1 MVFRFS
7 TSIILFALIMLSACG
22 PELTANPEPATPTP
36 VPTRP
41 PYDPDDLHTVER
53 LDLLDAVTGRATVE
67 PRVTDELFFRRDG
80 RVGVV
85 EARSGDQV
93 EQGQLLARLEQADL
107 EYEIGLARIDVELA
121 ELHEREARERRAEAV
136 ELAIARKEVERAQL
150 ALERLETEQR
160 SLEIVAPYAGR
171 ISKMD
176 AKPGAEITAYR
187 PLGEIVGTE
196 EPIIVAE
203 FSGAGA
209 NRIRI
214 GQSVELGDPFAKQFA
229 FKGTLAGQSEGGGK
243 FIVEPEKAAPELK
256 LGDPLRVTAVLG
268 RADGVLV
275 VPAAAVKTIGDR
287 HYVLLVDNGEL
298 RRVFVETGIESEGIV
313 EIRSGLEEGQQVSER

>member
-107 EYEIGLARIDVELA
+107 EYQIGLARIDVELA
-121 ELHEREARERRAEAV
+121 ELREREARERRAEAV
-136 ELAIARKEVERAQL
+136 ELAIATKEIERARL

-171 ISKMD
+171 ISKLD
-176 AKPGAEITAYR
+176 AKPGAEITAYL

-196 EPIIVAE
+196 ELVVVAE
-203 FSGAGA
+203 FSGADA
-209 NRIRI
+209 NRVRI
-214 GQSVELGDPFAKQFA
+214 GQAVELSDPIDKRVPFE
-229 FKGTLAGQSEGGGK
+229 GTLAGRGEGSGT
-243 FIVEPEKAAPELK
+243 FVVEVAADAPKLE
-256 LGDPLRVTAVLG
+256 LGDLLSVKAVLG
-268 RADGVLV
+268 RADGVLT
-275 VPAAAVKTIGDR
+275 VPTSVVKTLGAR
-287 HYVLLVDNGEL
+287 NYVLLVENGEV
-298 RRVFVETGIESEGIV
+298 RRVFVETGIEAEGTV
-313 EIRSGLEEGQQVSER
+313 EIRSGLQEGQQVSER